1 MVKRPATEPLE
12 VAQDSPASKKARIGE
27 VQDENLP
34 PPPPPPEEPAPNSNG
49 RADGGAADA
58 QKDRPAVADVEEVK
72 DDEDDVDQPAGASRN
87 NAPDARY
94 SDLYLDTISRK
105 NMDFDFEKLCS
116 VTLSNINVYAC
127 LVCGKYFAGRG
138 PKTPAYFHALEVGHH
153 VYINMETKKVYVL
166 PEGYEVKSKSLD
178 DIKFVVDPRFTV
190 EEVKALDRRKEASW
204 DLMDRKYI
212 PGFVGLN
219 NIKANDYLNVVMQA
233 LSHVPPLRNYFMLE
247 DLSSRPQLAVRFGT
261 LVRKIWNPKAFKNHV
276 SPHELLQEVS
286 LRSGKKF
293 MLTEQADPV
302 EFLSWFLNHL
312 HLSLGGSKTKPR
324 SSLVQRVF
332 QGMLRVESQTITA
345 RADAGDRLRFEDTAI
360 KSQSTPFMILTLDLP
375 PAPLFQ
381 DDTEKNIIPQV
392 PLTTVLQKYNGLSA
406 QERMNTRLRY
416 RLLHPLPPY
425 LIMHIKRFQP
435 NKFLGSQ
442 RNPTIVTFNPRSLDM
457 SPYVEPDPKLHPS
470 AEPIIYDLVANITY
484 EGVKVRDD
492 SVEGEAERKVWKV
505 QIREGWEGEKG
516 VGHQWWEMQDLF
528 VERVNADLLSTKES
542 YVMVWE
548 RRRGQ
553 RQGKVKG

>member
-1 MVKRPATEPLE
+1 MAKRAAEEPLE
-12 VAQDSPASKKARIGE
+12 GLSGSPASKKVR
-27 VQDENLP
+27 VQDAQDEDLP
-34 PPPPPPEEPAPNSNG
+34 PPPPQDDLSLVPNGHVKGKGQGRDDLDGAEDGDLDDEYDVPAA
-49 RADGGAADA
+49 RRGAA
-58 QKDRPAVADVEEVK
+58 
-72 DDEDDVDQPAGASRN
+72 
-87 NAPDARY
+87 PDGRY

-127 LVCGKYFAGRG
+127 LVCGKYFTGRG

-166 PEGYEVKSKSLD
+166 PESYEVKSKSLD
-178 DIKFVVDPRFTV
+178 DIRFVVDPRFTP
-190 EEVKALDRRKEASW
+190 EEVRTLDRRKQPSW
-204 DLMDRKYI
+204 DLLNRKYI

-219 NIKANDYLNVVMQA
+219 NIKANDYLNVVVQA
-233 LSHVPPLRNYFMLE
+233 LSHVPPLRNFFMLE
-247 DLSSRPQLAVRFGT
+247 DLSARPQLAQRFST

-276 SPHELLQEVS
+276 SPHELLQEIS
-286 LRSGKKF
+286 LRSNKKF
-293 MLTEQADPV
+293 LLTEQADPV

-324 SSLVQRVF
+324 SSLIQKVF
-332 QGMLRVESQTITA
+332 QGMLRVESQTITP
-345 RADAGDRLRFEDTAI
+345 RADASDRLLFEDAEI
-360 KSQSTPFMILTLDLP
+360 KSQSSPFMILTLDLP

-392 PLTTVLQKYNGLSA
+392 PLTTILQKYNGSA
-406 QERMNTRLRY
+406 TQERTNMRMRY
-416 RLLHPLPPY
+416 KLLHPLPPY

-435 NKFLGSQ
+435 NKFLQSQ
-442 RNPTIVTFNPRSLDM
+442 RNPTIVTFNPRNLDL
-457 SPYVEPDPKLHPS
+457 SPYLQPDTNTPMTN
-470 AEPIIYDLVANITY
+470 EPIVYDLVANITY

-505 QIREGWEGEKG
+505 QVREGGDG
-516 VGHQWWEMQDLF
+516 QQWWEMQDLF
-528 VERVNADLLSTKES
+528 VEKVEAELLSTKES

-548 RRRGQ
+548 RRKVGGGSGG
-553 RQGKVKG
+553 GKGKGSAG